1 MSPPATAT
9 FTAATPTG
17 PVPNANAEDE
27 DYVWDVFYQ
36 RPTKLS
42 EWNAVANIGTLYVHL
57 YHISHQVSDVTGSDY
72 PLPRPIQVI
81 LTQTPSRKTRLTRT
95 PMVSEPASITSLTYQ
110 IPLQTKNTTK
120 MTTQKKKNLLMLV
133 VRYFNGTFIMVR

>member
-1 MSPPATAT
+1 MSPPATPAIAT

-57 YHISHQVSDVTGSDY
+57 YHISRQVSD
-72 PLPRPIQVI
+72 
-81 LTQTPSRKTRLTRT
+81 
-95 PMVSEPASITSLTYQ
+95 
-110 IPLQTKNTTK
+110 
-120 MTTQKKKNLLMLV
+120 MLV
-133 VRYFNGTFIMVR
+133 CHRTGLPPLTTDPSDSDSDTEPEDEADEDSNGQ